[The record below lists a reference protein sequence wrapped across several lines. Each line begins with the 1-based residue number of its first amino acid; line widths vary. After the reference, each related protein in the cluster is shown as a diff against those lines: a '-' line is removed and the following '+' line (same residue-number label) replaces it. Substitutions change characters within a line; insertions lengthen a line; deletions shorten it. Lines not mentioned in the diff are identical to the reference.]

1 MDGAREGSTVRID
14 GGPAAAAETGGLSWH
29 ALRTPL
35 LAIRAA
41 SELLLAGAGGPL
53 AAAARELVG
62 AIAAAAAVLE
72 PLLELLVRAALA
84 GGRGRRAVVL
94 GTLLG
99 AAGIEH
105 EGGGADVRVRVEAEA
120 LGALL
125 AIAAA
130 TLGGPVVART
140 RAGRRT
146 GAVLLELA
154 GRGPPPFDEHGRLL
168 VAGLLAPL
176 ARRAG
181 VRRVAAAPGRIALV
195 SAAAGRG
202 AERALEAE
210 RQSGG
215 GSRGSGRGGR
225 AAGG

>member
-1 MDGAREGSTVRID
+1 MDGAREGSTARSE
-14 GGPAAAAETGGLSWH
+14 GGPAEAGAAGGLSRH

-35 LAIRAA
+35 LAIRSA

-62 AIAAAAAVLE
+62 AIAAAAAALG
-72 PLLELLVRAALA
+72 PLLELLLRAALA
-84 GGRGRRAVVL
+84 GGRRRSALVL
-94 GTLLG
+94 RTALG

-120 LGALL
+120 FAALL

-130 TLGGPVVART
+130 ALGGPVVART

-154 GRGPPPFDEHGRLL
+154 GRGPPPLDEDGRLL
-168 VAGLLAPL
+168 LAGLLVPL

-195 SAAAGRG
+195 AAVAGELADGTR
-202 AERALEAE
+202 EAE
-210 RQSGG
+210 RRSGG
-215 GSRGSGRGGR
+215 SARSRGGTG